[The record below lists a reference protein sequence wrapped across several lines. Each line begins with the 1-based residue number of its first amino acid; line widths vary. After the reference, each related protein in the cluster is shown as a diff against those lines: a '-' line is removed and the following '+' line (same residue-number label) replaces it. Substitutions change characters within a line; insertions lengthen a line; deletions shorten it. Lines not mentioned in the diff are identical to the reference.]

1 MRNFILYNI
10 VVFLGYF
17 IPGKLG
23 FFLALPPDASTAIW
37 PSSGFGAA
45 GVLILG
51 YQTLPGVFLG
61 SFVLNLTEQLSA
73 SQFLSSEIFI
83 SVIRSSGIALGAMC
97 ESFLVARIIKKYIGF
112 PTAMTHWSTAIILCV
127 AGLIGTIPSPTIAI
141 ASLFLTGAIP
151 ASAIMYNW
159 WYWWVGNNL
168 GIATVLPILVTLYTP
183 VMYIST
189 NRKVNVAILLS
200 IVLALVM
207 IVFINS
213 AKYEEQKLQNNLEL
227 IIKNSTSKLDGI
239 IATKLREIETIKS
252 YFESSEEVEKSEF
265 ANFVRLFWEK
275 EPSIGSI
282 QWVSAGTKGNKISSL
297 NVVYSEPE
305 QRTEG
310 EIGRNLLAVKRVRD
324 TIDHARDKINKLLIT
339 EIIRDH
345 GLNHNVFSVLFP
357 VYGSSNQSLH
367 SISNL
372 KGFVVGTYVLD
383 ELVKEVVN
391 YLRLSG
397 VEIEIFQRGHS
408 LRNNDLVYKS
418 FNDDKKFLLN
428 TVSNIHVGDKI
439 WQVSYSQTAEY
450 LVEHKE
456 WYLWYML
463 LGGLIFTSMA
473 SVLTLVITGNSD
485 SINNFVKKQT
495 SDLKES
501 EMRFQLA
508 VKGTR
513 DGIWDW
519 VNIKHEE
526 QYWSP
531 QFYQLLGY
539 KPGEIQPTYSNF
551 VDMVHPDDVVEFK
564 SVFKSNITKG
574 QTFDIEHRMIKKTG
588 KYCWYQSR
596 GITIVDQDTRVTRM
610 TGSIADISD
619 RKNTER
625 KLKQA
630 KEEAESATR
639 MKSEFL
645 ATMSHEIRT
654 PMNGIIGT
662 AELVS
667 DTALT
672 KQQKGYLDNI
682 LYSAENLLEI
692 LNDILDFSKIEAG
705 KMELEMVPFDLKRA
719 SKEVLDLLTPRALQ
733 KGLKLNL
740 MYKPGTPEYLIGDSM
755 RIRQILH
762 NLVGNAIKFTETG
775 GITITIENQPL
786 VKAAKGKAILL
797 VSVKDSGLG
806 LTKEQRRTIF
816 NKFVQA
822 DSSTTRKFG
831 GTGLGLAIC
840 QMLVSML
847 GGEIGVDSEPGK
859 GSTFSFTL
867 ALDTTSKDSIKDKSV
882 KMRDDLDHGVT
893 TPIKVMLA
901 EDNRINAEF
910 AKEMLEKLKCEVV
923 VVKHGRE
930 ALEIL
935 QNDRTF
941 NMVFMDCQMP
951 IMDGFEAT
959 KKVLEYEK
967 EAQLKHIPII
977 ALTANAMKGDKE
989 KCIQAGM
996 DDYLSKPVRQRDF
1009 TMIIKK
1015 FLGRSNKK

>member
-1 MRNFILYNI
+1 MRNIILYNI

-17 IPGKLG
+17 IPGRLG
-23 FFLALPPDASTAIW
+23 FVLALPPDSSTAIW
-37 PSSGFGAA
+37 PSSGFGSA
-45 GVLILG
+45 GVLLLG
-51 YQTLPGVFLG
+51 YQTLPGVFFG
-61 SFVLNLTEQLSA
+61 SFILNVTEHLSIGQLFSAEVLVPLNKSL
-73 SQFLSSEIFI
+73 
-83 SVIRSSGIALGAMC
+83 GIASGAMC

-112 PTAMTHWSTAIILCV
+112 PSAISHWRAAIIFCV
-127 AGLIGTIPSPTIAI
+127 AGLIGSIPSSTIGI
-141 ASLFLTGAIP
+141 ASLFLTGVIS
-151 ASAIMYNW
+151 ASSITYSW

-168 GIATVLPILVTLYTP
+168 GIAVVMPILVAIFTP
-183 VMYIST
+183 SEFIS
-189 NRKVNVAILLS
+189 NKRKINIAAPLIFVFV
-200 IVLALVM
+200 VVM
-207 IVFINS
+207 IVFVNS
-213 AKYEEQKLQNNLEL
+213 AKYEANKLQRNLEL
-227 IIKNSTSKLDGI
+227 TVKNATFKLEGI
-239 IATKLREIETIKS
+239 MLTKLREIEAIKS
-252 YFESSEEVEKSEF
+252 YFESSVEVEKSEF
-265 ANFVRLFWEK
+265 ASFVKLFWEE
-275 EPSIGSI
+275 EPDVWSL
-282 QWVSAGTKGNKISSL
+282 QWVSAGTTGSKISSL

-305 QRTEG
+305 QRTKSEVG
-310 EIGRNLLAVKRVRD
+310 KNLLVVERVQDAVDRIENKV
-324 TIDHARDKINKLLIT
+324 NKLLIT
-339 EIIRDH
+339 EV
-345 GLNHNVFSVLFP
+345 GMNSSLNRNVFSVLLP
-357 VYGSSNQSLH
+357 VYSSNDQSSH
-367 SISNL
+367 SITNL

-383 ELVKEVVN
+383 ELAKEVAEE
-391 YLRLSG
+391 LKLFG
-397 VEIEIFQRGHS
+397 IEIEIFQHGLS
-408 LRNNDLVYKS
+408 GGSKDLVYKS
-418 FNDDKKFLLN
+418 FNEDKKFLLN
-428 TVSNIHVGDKI
+428 TVSNIRIGDKI
-439 WQVSYSQTAEY
+439 LQVSYSQTAEY
-450 LVEHKE
+450 LVAHKE

-485 SINNFVKKQT
+485 LINNFVKKQT

-519 VNIKHEE
+519 VNTNYEE

-531 QFYQLLGY
+531 QFYTLLGY
-539 KPGEIQPTYSNF
+539 KPDEIQPTYSNF
-551 VDMVHPDDVVEFK
+551 VQMVHPDDMVEFK
-564 SVFKSNITKG
+564 SVFRSNITKG

-596 GITIVDQDTRVTRM
+596 GITIIDQDTGVTRM

-667 DTALT
+667 DTELT

-719 SKEVLDLLTPRALQ
+719 SKEVVDLLAPRASQ

-740 MYKPGTPEYLIGDSM
+740 IYKPGTPEHLVGDSM

-775 GITITIENQPL
+775 SVTITVENQPM
-786 VKAAKGKAILL
+786 VKATEGKAMLL
-797 VSVKDSGLG
+797 VSVKDTGIG

-847 GGEIGVDSEPGK
+847 GGEIGVDSDPGQ

-867 ALDTTSKDSIKDKSV
+867 VLDTTSKDSIQDKSV
-882 KMRDDLDHGVT
+882 KMTDDLDHGVT
-893 TPIKVMLA
+893 TPIKVLLA

-923 VVKHGRE
+923 VVKHGKE
-930 ALEIL
+930 ALERL
-935 QNDRTF
+935 QSDQTF
-941 NMVFMDCQMP
+941 NLVFMDCQMP

-967 EAQLKHIPII
+967 ESKLKHIPII

-1009 TMIIKK
+1009 AMMIKK
-1015 FLGRSNKK
+1015 FLGKGKKK